1 MEGYQIIEI
10 DELDDLLNYDR
21 KMFIS
26 ILLLVINSIKKNH
39 KYDNQIE
46 IKIIKVTYVSSYPSI
61 GVKYLNKNPQ
71 DLEDDI
77 INEFK
82 KILNNSNLSVFLSF
96 FNENFDEIN
105 KLEKETS

>member
-21 KMFIS
+21 KMFIT
-26 ILLLVINSIKKNH
+26 ILLLVINSIKN
-39 KYDNQIE
+39 KYENQIE

-61 GVKYLNKNPQ
+61 GVKYLNENFQ

-82 KILNNSNLSVFLSF
+82 KILHNSNLSVFLSF